1 MAPFVSSVISEPAAW
16 FLPEPRAQCTHLQQ
30 VKQAAFVFRQERHPV
45 LDRKFP
51 GNGYLIGICQL
62 SKASFQIMEVLLP
75 LQNKP
80 GKTKSL

>member
-1 MAPFVSSVISEPAAW
+1 MENLTERVPG
-16 FLPEPRAQCTHLQQ
+16 QC
-30 VKQAAFVFRQERHPV
+30 V
-45 LDRKFP
+45 
-51 GNGYLIGICQL
+51 YLIGICQL